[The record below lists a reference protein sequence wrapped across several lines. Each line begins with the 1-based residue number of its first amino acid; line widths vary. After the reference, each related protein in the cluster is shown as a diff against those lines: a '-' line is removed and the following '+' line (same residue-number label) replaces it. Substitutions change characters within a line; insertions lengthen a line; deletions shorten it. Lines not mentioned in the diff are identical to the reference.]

1 MGSDRRLPQLTAHNH
16 NQGADPMTAA
26 QFCRLAA
33 RYRDLDPTT
42 RRAVDALA
50 IGDARTADD
59 HAPRGTDSRRTA
71 DRYLID
77 LDAAGAPVGPAR
89 PAPDRFVPMFAD

>member
-1 MGSDRRLPQLTAHNH
+1 
-16 NQGADPMTAA
+16 MTAA

-42 RRAVDALA
+42 RRTVDALA
-50 IGDARTADD
+50 VGDARTADE
-59 HAPRGTDSRRTA
+59 HAPRGSDARCTA

-89 PAPDRFVPMFAD
+89 PAPARFVPMFAD

>member
-1 MGSDRRLPQLTAHNH
+1 
-16 NQGADPMTAA
+16 MTAA

-42 RRAVDALA
+42 RRTVDALA
-50 IGDARTADD
+50 VGDARTADD
-59 HAPRGTDSRRTA
+59 HAPRGTDARRTA
-71 DRYLID
+71 DRYLLD

-89 PAPDRFVPMFAD
+89 PAPARFVPMFAD

>member
-1 MGSDRRLPQLTAHNH
+1 
-16 NQGADPMTAA
+16 MTAA

-33 RYRDLDPTT
+33 RYADMPATT

-50 IGDARTADD
+50 VGDARTADD
-59 HAPRGTDSRRTA
+59 NAPRGTDARRAA
-71 DRYLID
+71 DRYVMD

-89 PAPDRFVPMFAD
+89 PAPARFVPMFAD

>member
-1 MGSDRRLPQLTAHNH
+1 
-16 NQGADPMTAA
+16 MTAA

-33 RYRDLDPTT
+33 RYRDLEPTA

-50 IGDARTADD
+50 VGDDAQADN
-59 HAPRGTDSRRTA
+59 HAAPGTDARRTA
-71 DRYLID
+71 DRYIIE

-89 PAPDRFVPMFAD
+89 PAAARYVPMFAD